1 MSRSKAFFLGA
12 AGALALFFHSA
23 CSLKE
28 GACLRMSDCDD
39 GLSCVEGTCMG
50 ASSSSNANS
59 VAGDA
64 SSSPADAAAE

>member
-50 ASSSSNANS
+50 ASSSSATS

-64 SSSPADAAAE
+64 SSSPADASAE